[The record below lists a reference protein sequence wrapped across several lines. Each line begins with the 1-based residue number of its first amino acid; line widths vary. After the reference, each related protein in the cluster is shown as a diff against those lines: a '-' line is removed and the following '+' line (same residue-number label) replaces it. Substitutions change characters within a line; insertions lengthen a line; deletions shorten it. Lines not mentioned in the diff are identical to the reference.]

1 MIKDE
6 SNRNGYSEEF
16 DMLALEELAEM
27 AMRYVA
33 TEDDPFRSIFKT
45 KGKTVPDGSYSDF
58 SCEVWSLMCSL
69 VRYGISI
76 ERINGGV
83 FDVYDSGNQKAVDD
97 INLRY
102 VGYSGNERLE
112 LRKRE

>member
-6 SNRNGYSEEF
+6 RNQNGYSEEY
-16 DMLALEELAEM
+16 DLLCLEDLAEM

-33 TEDDPFRSIFKT
+33 TEDDSFRSIFKT

-69 VRYGISI
+69 VRYGIII
-76 ERINGGV
+76 ERILDGA
-83 FDVYDSGNQKAVDD
+83 FDDYYSGNQKAVDD

-102 VGYSGNERLE
+102 LGYSEVERLE